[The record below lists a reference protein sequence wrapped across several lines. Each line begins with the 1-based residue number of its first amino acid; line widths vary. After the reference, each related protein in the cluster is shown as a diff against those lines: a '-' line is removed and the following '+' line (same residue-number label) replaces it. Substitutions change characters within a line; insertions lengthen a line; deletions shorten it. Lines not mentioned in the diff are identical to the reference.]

1 MHRSKKRRNIVIISL
16 VAVLLCMVVGYATY
30 STNLELK
37 GTSEITSNWDIQI
50 TDVTNGTP
58 TGNAENAIAP
68 DWDALSASF
77 EANLYDKGDAMEYD
91 VTITNKGTLDA
102 KLDNI
107 ITNAQNANTDAVII
121 TFTGYKKGEIL
132 KQNESKVVH
141 VKIEYNPNYEGGET
155 SGEVDVDFDFVQDNK
170 VPEQPSTYLLTF
182 DYQTN
187 GGTRVDSEGEY
198 LISGSNV
205 DLSNKAYKDGWTFV
219 GWNTNKNAKEALTS
233 YTMDAASTTLYAIYK
248 KDLKALYQS
257 SDGVNE
263 IGKTEDNCSIF
274 NNETSCNISLPSIT
288 PASGY
293 VAGGW
298 YLEEN
303 QIGNPGD
310 NYTLTDNVTLTAK
323 ATEDVITLSVSTTS
337 TTSSITVVAN
347 AEATSGISKYEY
359 SNDGGKTWIDGGTN
373 NTYKFTGLTAGTS
386 YDIQVRVTSASGKTM
401 TSSASIDLTD
411 NVTDTG
417 DGLYKD
423 EYEDGRYFYKGKNV
437 KNYVTF
443 NNEEAGWRIISINS
457 DGTIKIMRDAD
468 INTSNTLAWD
478 SSRSNN
484 WNRPASLNTYL
495 NGTYYN
501 SLTTTAQSQ
510 IVEATYYVGAVTY
523 DNNDIQDQIS
533 DEKVTTSKVKVA
545 LPTLSEYIR
554 ANSNKEQCGTF
565 SLNNDNYSTTC
576 KNSDWM
582 FNSTLSWWTLSPN
595 SDTSDALFYVDYD
608 GSVYDG
614 SAGNPNYAVRP
625 AITLSS
631 KVQITGGDGSQSNPY
646 TLSMGGT
653 STSTLEK
660 PTFTEEGVYPKTVTI
675 TFPDGCGDTLTCS
688 YQKDNGESISVT
700 TKTVDVEFDNH
711 GSIAATATD
720 GTNTVNSSYT
730 VTIKL
735 KASELSYDNK
745 NTGLDCTDAQCALD
759 AIKKMLE

>member
-30 STNLELK
+30 STNLEIK
-37 GTSEITSNWDIQI
+37 GTSEITSNWDIKI
-50 TDVTNGTP
+50 TDVTSGTP
-58 TGNAENAIAP
+58 TGDAENAKAP
-68 DWDALSASF
+68 DWDELSASF
-77 EANLYDKGDAMEYD
+77 EANLYSKGDAMEYD
-91 VTITNKGTLDA
+91 VTITNNGTLDA

-170 VPEQPSTYLLTF
+170 DPEQPSTYLLTF

-263 IGKTEDNCSIF
+263 IGKTEDNCTIF
-274 NNETSCNISLPSIT
+274 NNETSCDISLPSIT

-310 NYTLTDNVTLTAK
+310 NYTLTGNITLTAK
-323 ATEDVITLSVSTTS
+323 ATEDIITLSVSTTS

-347 AEATSGISKYEY
+347 AEATSGISKYEF

-373 NTYKFTGLTAGTS
+373 NTYRFTGLTAGTS

-411 NVTDTG
+411 KVADAG
-417 DGLYKD
+417 DEL
-423 EYEDGRYFYKGKNV
+423 YEDEHGDIRYYGTNPN
-437 KNYVTF
+437 NYVSF
-443 NNEEAGWRIISINS
+443 NNELWRIIGVI
-457 DGTIKIMRDAD
+457 DGKIKIIRNESIGSMQ
-468 INTSNTLAWD
+468 WD
-478 SSRSNN
+478 SYSSNN
-484 WNRPASLNTYL
+484 WDNASLKTYL

-501 SLTTTAQSQ
+501 SINEPYKGMISA
-510 IVEATYYVGAVTY
+510 ETYYLGGPTSSKYQTLTASGYYNAERSSTVHSGNPTSTTQNIGLMY
-523 DNNDIQDQIS
+523 PS
-533 DEKVTTSKVKVA
+533 DYGYAAGSNCLSTA
-545 LPTLSEYIR
+545 LY
-554 ANSNKEQCGTF
+554 
-565 SLNNDNYSTTC
+565 NYSPSC
-576 KNSDWM
+576 INSDWLYSRVSEWLQAPDASNM
-582 FNSTLSWWTLSPN
+582 FDAAVLGSPG
-595 SDTSDALFYVDYD
+595 FVF
-608 GSVYDG
+608 
-614 SAGNPNYAVRP
+614 NYYNVGYSNAVRP
-625 AITLSS
+625 VLYLNTN
-631 KVQITGGDGSQSNPY
+631 VQITGGDGSQNNPY
-646 TLSMGGT
+646 TLSTGGT

-660 PTFTEEGVYPKTVTI
+660 PTFTEDGVYPKTVTI

-688 YQKDNGESISVT
+688 YQKDNGESVNVT

-711 GSIAATATD
+711 GSVAATATD